1 MCPRSL
7 VVHGFTVSEKGEKM
21 SKSVGNVVDPDTV
34 INGGQVRGPGSGPGS
49 GHTRSRCGVN
59 QFWFSW
65 VLHRTCRRTGQTSCV
80 GGLQSPTSS
89 LRSRS
94 VPVPSTQPER
104 TSAKYRRRTESS
116 LAFFF
121 FIFLK
126 FFFFFFLQLRNTLR
140 FLLGNLHRFDPP
152 SQAVDSKD
160 MYYIDQYML
169 HQLRDYSMKVRTRT

>member
-1 MCPRSL
+1 METLVCPRSL

-65 VLHRTCRRTGQTSCV
+65 VLHRTCRRTGQTSYV

-126 FFFFFFLQLRNTLR
+126 FFFLFSSSYGTLCGSCSVTCTASTR
-140 FLLGNLHRFDPP
+140 PP
-152 SQAVDSKD
+152 R
-160 MYYIDQYML
+160 L
-169 HQLRDYSMKVRTRT
+169 WTPRTCTTSTSTCYTSCVTTA